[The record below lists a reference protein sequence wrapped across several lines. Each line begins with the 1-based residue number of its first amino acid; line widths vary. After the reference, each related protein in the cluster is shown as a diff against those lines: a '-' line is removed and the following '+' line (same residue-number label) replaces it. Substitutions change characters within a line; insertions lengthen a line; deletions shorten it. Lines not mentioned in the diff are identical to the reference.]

1 VISKKSDARQQKN
14 RFSAKQAITISI
26 VLTAL
31 LLAVYASTQLSEQT
45 ALIALVESWGYP
57 AVVVLGF
64 ISGINAIIP
73 IPAATLTPV
82 FSAAGLLLPGII
94 LSLVAGTMIAD
105 LCGYLFGASTK
116 NIISEKYPRLVN
128 FLQHIVANHRRWLI
142 PFVIVYAAFIPF
154 PNEAILIP
162 LAFSGITF
170 RYLLIP
176 LIIGNTLH
184 QLVLVYGVIGLT
196 RLFS

>member
-1 VISKKSDARQQKN
+1 VLSKKSHAEQQRKS
-14 RFSAKQAITISI
+14 FSSKQAITVSI

-45 ALIALVESWGYP
+45 ALVALVESWGYS